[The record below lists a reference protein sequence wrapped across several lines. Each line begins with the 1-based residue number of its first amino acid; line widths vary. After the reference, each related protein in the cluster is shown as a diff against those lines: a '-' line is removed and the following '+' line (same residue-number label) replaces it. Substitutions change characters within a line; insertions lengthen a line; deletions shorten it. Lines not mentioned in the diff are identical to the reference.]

1 MDPSHSISVK
11 ELGLSS
17 RALTVLN
24 SAGITTIATGGAL
37 NPNWTVTVVLRRLDF
52 GDHKTVILDHPANW
66 HLVFSSQIKVR
77 EDHRG
82 VDLIS
87 DVLPF
92 SRLWYGEP

>member
-1 MDPSHSISVK
+1 MDPSHSVSVK

-17 RALTVLN
+17 RALTVL
-24 SAGITTIATGGAL
+24 L
-37 NPNWTVTVVLRRLDF
+37 NPNWTVTDVLRRLDF
-52 GDHKTVILDHPANW
+52 GDYKTVILDPPNW

-92 SRLWYGEP
+92 SWLWYGGP

>member
-1 MDPSHSISVK
+1 MDPSHSVSVK

-17 RALTVLN
+17 RALTVL
-24 SAGITTIATGGAL
+24 L
-37 NPNWTVTVVLRRLDF
+37 NPNWTVTVVLRRSDF

-92 SRLWYGEP
+92 SWLWYGEP

>member
-1 MDPSHSISVK
+1 MDPSHSVSVK

-37 NPNWTVTVVLRRLDF
+37 KPNWTVTDVLRRLDF

-92 SRLWYGEP
+92 SRLW